1 MRQEILH
8 LDAGVHRVDPD
19 DYHADLLRG
28 APTLSSTLARCLLD
42 RSPLHAWTGHP
53 RLNPGYGAKEKKVF
67 DLGRAIHRAT
77 LGHGSD
83 YVAYPEDVL
92 ASDGAA
98 STKAAKDWAREQ
110 REAGRI
116 PLKAAEVDMIG
127 AVSGAVRARL
137 AAMGMAPDPEW
148 CELTALAEVD
158 GVWCRAMIDAAPP
171 RRSYL
176 LDLKSCEDASPE
188 ACIRA
193 VTAYGLDVQAAF
205 YLDAWEAATGERRR
219 FRFAFVEKSPPH
231 EVSVVEL
238 HDRPGDEA
246 DWIED
251 AHAKARHAR
260 RLWAD
265 CLTSGA
271 WPGYPA
277 QVAIVGA
284 PGFYRARWAA
294 LGTNDWTEPAKPSEA
309 ALRAAYAA
317 QAPEGVSP

>member
-1 MRQEILH
+1 MEVLH
-8 LDAGVHRVDPD
+8 LGRGVHRVDAD
-19 DYHADLLRG
+19 AYHADLLRA
-28 APTLSSTLARCLLD
+28 APTLSSTVARTILD
-42 RSPLHAWTGHP
+42 KSPLHAWTAHP
-53 RLNPGYGAKEKKVF
+53 RLNPGFEPKEKKVF

-77 LGHGSD
+77 LGHGPD
-83 YVAYPEDVL
+83 YVAYPVDLL

-98 STKAAKDWAREQ
+98 STKAAKTWALEQ
-110 REAGRI
+110 REAGRV
-116 PLKAAEVDMIG
+116 PLKADDVDMIG
-127 AVSGAVRARL
+127 TVAAAVRARL
-137 AAMGMAPDPEW
+137 AAMGIAPDPEW
-148 CELTALAEVD
+148 SELTALGEVD

-171 RRSYL
+171 RRPYL
-176 LDLKSCEDASPE
+176 LDLKSCEDASPD

-238 HDRPGDEA
+238 HDRPGDES
-246 DWIED
+246 DWLED
-251 AHAKARHAR
+251 ARAKARHAR
-260 RLWAD
+260 RLWGD
-265 CLTSGA
+265 CLESDA
-271 WPGYPA
+271 WPGYPP

-294 LGTNDWTEPAKPSEA
+294 QGTNDWSEPAKPTEA

-317 QAPEGVSP
+317 QAPEGVAP